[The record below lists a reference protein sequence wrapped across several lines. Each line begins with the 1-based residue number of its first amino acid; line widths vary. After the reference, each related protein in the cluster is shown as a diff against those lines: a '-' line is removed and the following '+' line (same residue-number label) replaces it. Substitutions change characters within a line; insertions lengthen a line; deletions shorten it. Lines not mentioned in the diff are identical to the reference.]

1 MKQAIL
7 FLISLVVLS
16 SPSYA
21 QEFDDADSDFER
33 KHESAAIALDREL
46 AEFGDLTAQFNL
58 AVAYE
63 FGTGIEQDYGEAVY
77 WYTKSAEQG
86 LAEAQS
92 NLAVMHYEG
101 RGTPQDYQLA
111 AYWFERAAK
120 QGDAKSQNNLGA
132 MYYQG
137 SGVERDYLQA
147 HFWWGLAAAQGN
159 ENAYRNLDMV
169 EKLMTLEQIAEAQR
183 LAFEWL
189 RNR

>member
-63 FGTGIEQDYGEAVY
+63 FGTGIEQDRQQHHHCHNDMPFSETYKG
-77 WYTKSAEQG
+77 SHS
-86 LAEAQS
+86 L
-92 NLAVMHYEG
+92 LPH
-101 RGTPQDYQLA
+101 DLL
-111 AYWFERAAK
+111 
-120 QGDAKSQNNLGA
+120 GDTR
-132 MYYQG
+132 YCPRDRD
-137 SGVERDYLQA
+137 SG
-147 HFWWGLAAAQGN
+147 
-159 ENAYRNLDMV
+159 
-169 EKLMTLEQIAEAQR
+169 
-183 LAFEWL
+183 
-189 RNR
+189 